1 MVKAKLKELTVEE
14 FANTITHGFGLLL
27 SLAGF
32 VILAALAWS
41 SGGDF
46 RYVLSSV
53 IYGSSLIVLYAAST
67 CYHCATSPK
76 LKKRLQIADHC
87 CIYLLIAGTYTPF
100 TLVALRGSL
109 GETLF
114 VAIWS
119 LAALGI
125 LSKILFGK
133 RFPVVSVLS
142 YLVMGWLG
150 IVGIEPLYAALGL
163 TPVALIFAGGA
174 AYTIGVVF
182 FAWQSIRHHHAIWHV
197 FVLTGSVLHF
207 LAIALYVAPYAAKV

>member
-207 LAIALYVAPYAAKV
+207 LASALYVAPYAAKV